1 VKFKALLYLS
11 ASMYIAGLVGLNI
24 PEFAWLFRA
33 LTPFHLLSSLI
44 ILMLFHQD
52 WNKPFIIFCML
63 TFLSGYLVEV
73 LGVHTGLIFGKYQ
86 YESTLGIKLFE
97 VPPMIGVNWLLLI
110 YVVGCSFCR
119 INRPVWLKIAY
130 GALVLTMFDYL
141 VEPIA
146 IRLDMWSWEEGLPP
160 VQNYIAWY
168 VVSAGLLTLFYK
180 MPFKKSNEMAVWIFI
195 MQICFFGIQHFIS

>member
-1 VKFKALLYLS
+1 MKFKALLYLS

-86 YESTLGIKLFE
+86 
-97 VPPMIGVNWLLLI
+97 
-110 YVVGCSFCR
+110 
-119 INRPVWLKIAY
+119 
-130 GALVLTMFDYL
+130 
-141 VEPIA
+141 
-146 IRLDMWSWEEGLPP
+146 
-160 VQNYIAWY
+160 
-168 VVSAGLLTLFYK
+168 
-180 MPFKKSNEMAVWIFI
+180 
-195 MQICFFGIQHFIS
+195 